1 MPKSSTADRAT
12 TRKLLF
18 ELAADSTTFRI
29 ADTRPPLEEVSETGS
44 GTFRGMSIRFLY
56 TVKVTPGAKVDRIAG
71 NGILYASGGRA
82 PYRITGTAGGGPDF
96 SERVRGTWAFANG
109 CTGALRMFRNIKAS
123 FVTSVDAAGKS
134 TTRVWSD

>member
-1 MPKSSTADRAT
+1 MPKSRSADRAAS
-12 TRKLLF
+12 RKLLF
-18 ELAADSTTFRI
+18 EVAADSTTFRI

-56 TVKVTPGAKVDRIAG
+56 TVTVRPGPKVDRIAG

-82 PYRITGTAGGGPDF
+82 PYRITGTAAGGPDF
-96 SERVRGTWAFANG
+96 SERVRGMWTFASG
-109 CTGALRMFRNIKAS
+109 CTGALRMFRNIRAS

-134 TTRVWSD
+134 STTVWSD

>member
-1 MPKSSTADRAT
+1 MPKSSSADRAT

-18 ELAADSTTFRI
+18 EVAADSTTFRI

-44 GTFRGMSIRFLY
+44 GAFRGMSIRFLY
-56 TVKVTPGAKVDRIAG
+56 TVKVTPGPKVDRIAG
-71 NGILYASGGRA
+71 SGILYASGGRA
-82 PYRITGTAGGGPDF
+82 PYRIAGTAAGGPDF
-96 SERVRGTWAFANG
+96 SERVRGTWTFASG

-134 TTRVWSD
+134 STRVWSD